1 MNLSCSHRLTDS
13 ELSKVKSFFGEWETK
28 ASMANT
34 GSEILK
40 LQLEFNQSALAFFS
54 KVLSEN
60 LSTKEKEKMLK
71 VVGNELKPNTDEH
84 FREHERRQNSIGKI
98 VDDDEDNNS

>member
-1 MNLSCSHRLTDS
+1 MNLSCSHRLTNS

-54 KVLSEN
+54 KVLSKANILNFKRETFRKA
-60 LSTKEKEKMLK
+60 LFKTS
-71 VVGNELKPNTDEH
+71 PNRTFPNPFQSSFASETW
-84 FREHERRQNSIGKI
+84 REY
-98 VDDDEDNNS
+98 

>member
-40 LQLEFNQSALAFFS
+40 LQLEFNQSTLAFFS
-54 KVLSEN
+54 EVLSEN
-60 LSTKEKEKMLK
+60 LSTEEKEKVFQTFKYRHTSL
-71 VVGNELKPNTDEH
+71 NQ
-84 FREHERRQNSIGKI
+84 FFAGKL
-98 VDDDEDNNS
+98 ESALYQK